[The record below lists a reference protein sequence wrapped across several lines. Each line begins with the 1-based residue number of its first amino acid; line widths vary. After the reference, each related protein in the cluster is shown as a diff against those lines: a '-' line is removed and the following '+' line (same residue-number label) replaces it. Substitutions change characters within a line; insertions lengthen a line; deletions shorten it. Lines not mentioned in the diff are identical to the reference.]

1 MPRATGNRE
10 DRLFSLSFRHKIR
23 QGDFLLN
30 SLRLKVGLTVHQRG
44 PVSLA
49 EGRLQR
55 MLAVITSADMVGYLR
70 LMTCTRRARSIS
82 RDWFAD

>member
-49 EGRLQR
+49 EGAASKDACGDHVGRYGRVFASNDLYETGTFYLSRLVR
-55 MLAVITSADMVGYLR
+55 
-70 LMTCTRRARSIS
+70 
-82 RDWFAD
+82 